1 MWRMV
6 ENLAKK
12 KLNFR
17 ELDKSFLTEISFILL
32 PDNRTILHLLSENY
46 DVLDEYIRY
55 VNNENL
61 EEEH

>member
-1 MWRMV
+1 MV